1 MNDQM
6 KEKEQAVLRW
16 MKHLGDEFEY
26 IATSPLQEKYK
37 LSLIMIYID
46 IFSNVWSKF
55 TEHRQQH
62 RFIRWSE
69 NFIFSEQNKF
79 YMKYREEFEFLDSRS
94 LYDLRC
100 SLLHF
105 GALRIK
111 SQSSMPIFISSLTRR
126 EFTRNYSHQIKEQ
139 PMSFLVLCPKVISL
153 AVIGAICLT
162 LDSLAELE
170 KSNRDVYAKGILKL
184 FKEVQ
189 AVALPLQIPSQKEH

>member
-6 KEKEQAVLRW
+6 KEIEHVLRW
-16 MKHLGDEFEY
+16 MKHLGDEVEY
-26 IATSPLQEKYK
+26 IGASPFQEKYK

-46 IFSNVWSKF
+46 IFSQVWSIF
-55 TEHRQQH
+55 TERN
-62 RFIRWSE
+62 RKNSFINWSD

-79 YMKYREEFEFLDSRS
+79 YMKYREEFELLDGRS

-111 SQSSMPIFISSLTRR
+111 SRSSMPIYIISLTRR
-126 EFTRNYSHQIKEQ
+126 EFIRNYSHQMKKQ
-139 PMSFLVLCPKVISL
+139 LKSFLVLWPKVISL

-162 LDSLAELE
+162 IDSLAELE
-170 KSNRDVYAKGILKL
+170 KSNRDIYANGMQKL

-189 AVALPLQIPSQKEH
+189 AVPLPLQIPSQGDH

>member
-6 KEKEQAVLRW
+6 KEIEHVLRW
-16 MKHLGDEFEY
+16 MKHLGDEVEY
-26 IATSPLQEKYK
+26 IGASPLQEKYK

-46 IFSNVWSKF
+46 IFSQVWSIF
-55 TEHRQQH
+55 TERN
-62 RFIRWSE
+62 RKNSFINWSD

-79 YMKYREEFEFLDSRS
+79 YMKYREEFELLDGRS

-111 SQSSMPIFISSLTRR
+111 SRSSMPIYIIALTRR
-126 EFTRNYSHQIKEQ
+126 EFIRNYSHQMKKQ
-139 PMSFLVLCPKVISL
+139 LKSFLVLWPKVISL

-162 LDSLAELE
+162 IDSLAALE
-170 KSNRDVYAKGILKL
+170 KSNRDIYENGMQKL

-189 AVALPLQIPSQKEH
+189 AVPLPLQIPSQKDH